1 MFSRNRTKNKNRASL
16 FLAALFGA
24 IGAYAALPGCIGTS
38 VGNPPGAEVKLAVVG
53 TETGEAPPESAKAP
67 AIDVGGGVVIEEA
80 WISLAEIGLH
90 AAGTCGLGGDS
101 PDVPGVIAAEL
112 VTGSIYPEAPL
123 WERPAGE
130 SYCAFRTRVSPLGAA
145 VDNTPGEL
153 AGHAALVRGT
163 RADGTP
169 FEAQI
174 DLTDVILIMGSK
186 GPSFRLEEGPVSL
199 ILAFDLS
206 AWFTPGLLD
215 AAEVTDGLIAINA
228 TANKEIEK
236 ALRLRIPT
244 SSRLFSDANADGRL
258 NPGDGEL

>member
-1 MFSRNRTKNKNRASL
+1 
-16 FLAALFGA
+16 
-24 IGAYAALPGCIGTS
+24 
-38 VGNPPGAEVKLAVVG
+38 
-53 TETGEAPPESAKAP
+53 
-67 AIDVGGGVVIEEA
+67 
-80 WISLAEIGLH
+80 
-90 AAGTCGLGGDS
+90 
-101 PDVPGVIAAEL
+101 
-112 VTGSIYPEAPL
+112 
-123 WERPAGE
+123 
-130 SYCAFRTRVSPLGAA
+130 
-145 VDNTPGEL
+145 
-153 AGHAALVRGT
+153 
-163 RADGTP
+163 
-169 FEAQI
+169 
-174 DLTDVILIMGSK
+174 VILIMGSK